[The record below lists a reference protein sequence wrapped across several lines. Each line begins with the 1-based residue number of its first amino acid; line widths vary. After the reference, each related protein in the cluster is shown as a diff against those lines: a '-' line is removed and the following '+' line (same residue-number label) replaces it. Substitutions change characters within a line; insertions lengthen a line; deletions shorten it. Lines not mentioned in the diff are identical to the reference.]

1 MWVHSMLRVISST
14 HVLVITTNV
23 NVYWAINQGT
33 QHVLP
38 MHFETLSAEKAK
50 FPSTNEHF

>member
-1 MWVHSMLRVISST
+1 MRVHSMPCVISST
-14 HVLVITTNV
+14 HVLVITTIA

>member
-1 MWVHSMLRVISST
+1 MWAHSMLRVISST